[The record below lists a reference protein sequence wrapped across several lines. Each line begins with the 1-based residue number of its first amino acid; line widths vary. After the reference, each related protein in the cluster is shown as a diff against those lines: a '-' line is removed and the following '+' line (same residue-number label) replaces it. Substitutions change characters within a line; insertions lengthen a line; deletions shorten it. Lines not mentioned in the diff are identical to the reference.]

1 MHVYK
6 DKQFLIFALDD
17 GSTVKYDFECHHC
30 IGKKGDYVTN
40 LQSQLR
46 GITMDD
52 IIASCDDRRYGNFLR
67 FVKINGDYNGRGISN
82 IGTILSRVRDF
93 KDHEQFFAAGVE
105 NIAGRSF
112 SYSINEVPK
121 ALLRICREHHI
132 TLSNK
137 LVEHYKQAPDAYQS
151 IFKFKYESLTKQNLE
166 SIILCDINI
175 REPYGEYTWQYKS
188 KAIPAIPYLMERYG
202 YTVKAL
208 MQYIDYLFT
217 FEALSNIYDII
228 KELNDY
234 CTMMST
240 ISPKFDKYPR
250 HFLTTHKIASRNYNR
265 LKQSFDE
272 ELFQSHINKEMEYTF
287 GEYRFIYPKST
298 QEIKDEAVAQNNCVA
313 SYIKRVMDGECDIL
327 FLRYKDRPEQSL
339 VTIEVRDGEIVQ
351 AKQHYNHP
359 ISYQQQDAVDHWNRW
374 YKKKLE
380 TKNNNMEA
388 AS

>member
-52 IIASCDDRRYGNFLR
+52 IIASCDDQRYGNFLR

-132 TLSNK
+132 TLSNNK
-137 LVEHYKQAPDAYQS
+137 RRLSDKIVAITFFYSAKITTFDWIKG
-151 IFKFKYESLTKQNLE
+151 IFLKTTIICSTKIRFKRLRLT
-166 SIILCDINI
+166 
-175 REPYGEYTWQYKS
+175 
-188 KAIPAIPYLMERYG
+188 A
-202 YTVKAL
+202 
-208 MQYIDYLFT
+208 
-217 FEALSNIYDII
+217 
-228 KELNDY
+228 
-234 CTMMST
+234 
-240 ISPKFDKYPR
+240 
-250 HFLTTHKIASRNYNR
+250 
-265 LKQSFDE
+265 
-272 ELFQSHINKEMEYTF
+272 
-287 GEYRFIYPKST
+287 
-298 QEIKDEAVAQNNCVA
+298 
-313 SYIKRVMDGECDIL
+313 
-327 FLRYKDRPEQSL
+327 
-339 VTIEVRDGEIVQ
+339 
-351 AKQHYNHP
+351 
-359 ISYQQQDAVDHWNRW
+359 
-374 YKKKLE
+374 
-380 TKNNNMEA
+380 
-388 AS
+388 